1 VTSHDD
7 EQLPHWDLSII
18 YEDIEADAFVAGFET
33 TIADIQALV
42 DLFDTH
48 HIDRLD
54 EPVIVTADTINTFE
68 TIVNRFNQVVERVQT
83 LSSYISGHLAV
94 DSRNDVVQ
102 ARHSELQRPKS
113 RLWLLRTRLSAWLGS
128 LDVEALIE
136 QSDLARQH
144 AFALRRARIEADHQ
158 MSPAEESLAS
168 ELRLTG
174 HSAWY
179 RMFNNTTSQLKTSV
193 EMDGEKQ
200 EIPLT
205 AAFNL
210 MHNPNRDLRQ
220 QTHYAIWGT
229 LESVTVP
236 LAAALN
242 SIKGE
247 TLTLCD
253 RRGWEDPLDMV
264 LFENAID
271 RPTLDAMMAATQTSF
286 PDFQRYL
293 KARAQAMGLPVLAQ
307 YDRLAP
313 LGEGG
318 KSWSYSEAVDFIL
331 EQFGTY
337 SDKMRDMAHRAFHEN
352 WIDAEPRD
360 GKRGGA
366 FCMWLQAGDS
376 RILSNF
382 QLSFNDVSTLAHEL
396 GHAYH
401 NLNLAR
407 RTPIQRDLPMTLA
420 ETASTF
426 CQKIVENAALKTAEP
441 EDQLR
446 ILDGGLEYATRVLL
460 GASSDFMFEQ
470 RLFDR
475 RRQRDLSPDELT
487 ELSAGVQKEV
497 FGDAVDP
504 DTVQKYRWVYV
515 LHYYATSYYNFPYIF
530 GLLFGLGLYAY
541 YQNDP
546 EGFKTG
552 YDDLLSRTGMG
563 EAADLATSFGIDL
576 RQPAFWEASLD
587 VLRADVDRFEGIVR
601 SS

>member
-1 VTSHDD
+1 MTSHD
-7 EQLPHWDLSII
+7 EQLPHWDLTVI
-18 YEDIEADAFVAGFET
+18 YDDIESEAFAAGFEAA
-33 TIADIQALV
+33 IADIKALV
-42 DLFDTH
+42 DLFDSH
-48 HIDRLD
+48 KIDRLD
-54 EPVIVTADTINTFE
+54 EPAPVTAAITNTFE
-68 TIVNRFNQVVERVQT
+68 TVVNRINEVGEQAQT
-83 LSSYISGHLAV
+83 LSAYINGHLAV
-94 DSRNDVVQ
+94 DSRNDVAQ
-102 ARHSELQRPKS
+102 ARHSELQRPLS
-113 RLWLLRTRLSAWLGS
+113 QLGLLGTRLVAWLGS

-136 QSDLARQH
+136 QSDLAYHH
-144 AFALRRARIEADHQ
+144 AFALRRAQTEAAHQ

-174 HSAWY
+174 RSAWF
-179 RMFNNTTSQLKTSV
+179 RMFSDTASQLKTTV
-193 EMDGEKQ
+193 EMDGERQ
-200 EIPLT
+200 TIPLT

-210 MHNPNRDLRQ
+210 MHHSDRSLRR
-220 QTHYAIWGT
+220 QTHEAIWET
-229 LESVTVP
+229 LESATVP

-253 RRGWEDPLDMV
+253 RRGWQEPLDMV
-264 LFENAID
+264 LFQNAID
-271 RPTLDAMMAATQTSF
+271 RPTLDAMMEATRAAF

-318 KSWSYSEAVDFIL
+318 KSWSYGEAVEFVLD
-331 EQFGTY
+331 QFGTY
-337 SDKMRDMAHRAFHEN
+337 SDKMQQLAQRAFTEN

-366 FCMWLQAGDS
+366 FCMWLQAGES

-382 QLSFNDVSTLAHEL
+382 QPSFTAVSTLAHEL

-401 NLNLAR
+401 NLNLAQ
-407 RTPIQRDLPMTLA
+407 RTPLQRNLPMTLA

-441 EDQLR
+441 QDQLR
-446 ILDGGLEYATRVLL
+446 ILDGGLEYATRVIL

-470 RLFDR
+470 QLFER
-475 RRQRDLSPDELT
+475 RRQRALSAAELT
-487 ELSAGVQKEV
+487 HLSAAAQREV

-504 DTVQKYRWVYV
+504 ETVQKYRWVYV
-515 LHYYATSYYNFPYIF
+515 PHYYTTSYYNFPYIF

-541 YQNDP
+541 YQANPDS
-546 EGFKTG
+546 FKAG
-552 YDDLLSRTGMG
+552 YDDLLSRTGM
-563 EAADLATSFGIDL
+563 EQAAELAADFGIDL

-587 VLRADVDRFEGIVR
+587 VLRADIERFV
-601 SS
+601 SLTK